1 MKVIYLR
8 IFAKIHVFRER
19 LIKKIEIYRKLFYV
33 NIIRSSVLFDILSIY
48 IWYYFEFIHNIFYI
62 FLRMR
67 YKSANEKRNLQI
79 KKKKNKYYKNQVSDM
94 MEKIIHSA
102 KEKER
107 NWISLSG
114 QNVNKRTSRIYF
126 LTSIAIYTRII
137 TESAAII

>member
-1 MKVIYLR
+1 
-8 IFAKIHVFRER
+8 
-19 LIKKIEIYRKLFYV
+19 
-33 NIIRSSVLFDILSIY
+33 
-48 IWYYFEFIHNIFYI
+48 
-62 FLRMR
+62 MR